1 MTIDDKIRFEEL
13 QYDINE
19 EVAKYQNDH
28 QVNR

>member
-13 QYDINE
+13 QYDIKE